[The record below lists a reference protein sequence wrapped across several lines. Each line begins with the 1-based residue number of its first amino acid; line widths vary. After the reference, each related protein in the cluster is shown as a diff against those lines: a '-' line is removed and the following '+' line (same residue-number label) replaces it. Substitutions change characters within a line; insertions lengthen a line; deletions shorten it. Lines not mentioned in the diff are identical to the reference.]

1 MNGFKRNIIGV
12 FIFALMLLVIVFI
25 NQLPDGKTD
34 REPKPDLTNVLTR
47 AEIEKALSEK
57 GFYPVKVVEDDGT
70 YSRDDI
76 TPVIYYLNDTD
87 TIILYDYAS
96 IAERTH
102 NVSVTHLGDSIS
114 VDYPMSDIYIH
125 WTFPIRNFSLVYR
138 IDTEA
143 MPDSIFVNKMD
154 NDLNRIKQVALDF
167 NNGKEA
173 LLYGKG
179 TNWEAQSFVEYY
191 QNWYEDKDGEVRA
204 DQLSKQNLKVRYL
217 GPENEKPQS
226 IQYEYIGGGTGRGA
240 FRTISAD
247 KDGWVK
253 VVSSAGSG
261 FIPNPKTVCT
271 LNLVWGNNKETIRIT
286 PQNS

>member
-1 MNGFKRNIIGV
+1 MNGIKRNIIGV
-12 FIFALMLLVIVFI
+12 FICALMLLVIVFI

-34 REPKPDLTNVLTR
+34 RQPKPDLTNVLTR
-47 AEIEKALSEK
+47 VEIEKALSEK
-57 GFYPVKVVEDDGT
+57 GFHPVKVVEDDGT
-70 YSRDDI
+70 YARDDI

-87 TIILYDYAS
+87 AIILYDYAS
-96 IAERTH
+96 IAERAR
-102 NVSVTHLGDSIS
+102 NVSVIHLADALTY
-114 VDYPMSDIYIH
+114 DYPLSDNYVH
-125 WTFPIRNFSLVYR
+125 WTLTIRNFSLVYR
-138 IDTEA
+138 INTEG
-143 MPDSIFVNKMD
+143 MPDSIFENKM
-154 NDLNRIKQVALDF
+154 NDLKKIRQMALDL

-173 LLYGKG
+173 LLYGKSQ
-179 TNWEAQSFVEYY
+179 NWEAQAFVEYY
-191 QNWYEDKDGEVRA
+191 QNWYEDKEGGIRA
-204 DQLSKQNLKVRYL
+204 DQLSEQKLKVRYC

-226 IQYEYIGGGTGRGA
+226 IQYEYIGGGTGRGS